1 MEALQSGGTA
11 QRQQSGAVAVRQQRH
26 GQDSRQVGIEPEHP
40 GSARLNGKA
49 GEPVGGQDQQH
60 QPQQFQIVIRQHRVN
75 GIQPVGEDQ
84 PGQQQHRHRQQDL
97 GFRIRRFAADG
108 HACQQADPGDSD
120 NNDPTQDPSGDPE
133 CPTVQ
138 FDELLKTNGD
148 VIAWIYGANTHINYP
163 VVQGSDN
170 DYYLRHLLDGTWND
184 NGSIFMDCANS
195 ADFSDQNSLIYG
207 HNMTSG
213 AMFSNLVKYKQQAY
227 YDQHPYLYML
237 TPQQSYKLHL
247 FAGVIVDASGYILDG
262 NGQVAYSDCS
272 VYQFQLTQEFLQQ
285 MVNHSTFRPTTGVPS
300 ADSHIVTLSTCT
312 YEFKNVRYVVLG
324 VLEPI
329 Q

>member
-1 MEALQSGGTA
+1 MKKPVYYVILALL
-11 QRQQSGAVAVRQQRH
+11 
-26 GQDSRQVGIEPEHP
+26 VGVF
-40 GSARLNGKA
+40 L
-49 GEPVGGQDQQH
+49 
-60 QPQQFQIVIRQHRVN
+60 
-75 GIQPVGEDQ
+75 
-84 PGQQQHRHRQQDL
+84 
-97 GFRIRRFAADG
+97 FAAYKVGSYYLEKYRSDKVISE
-108 HACQQADPGDSD
+108 ANRFVTLPGDSD
-120 NNDPTQDPSGDPE
+120 NNDPTQDPSSDPE

-163 VVQGSDN
+163 VVQGSD
-170 DYYLRHLLDGTWND
+170 
-184 NGSIFMDCANS
+184 NS

>member
-1 MEALQSGGTA
+1 MKKPVYYVILALLIGVFLFA
-11 QRQQSGAVAVRQQRH
+11 AYK
-26 GQDSRQVGIEPEHP
+26 VGSYYLEKYR
-40 GSARLNGKA
+40 SDK
-49 GEPVGGQDQQH
+49 
-60 QPQQFQIVIRQHRVN
+60 VISDATSFVTL
-75 GIQPVGEDQ
+75 PGEDNSTDN
-84 PGQQQHRHRQQDL
+84 PDS
-97 GFRIRRFAADG
+97 
-108 HACQQADPGDSD
+108 DPG
-120 NNDPTQDPSGDPE
+120 GDPE

-138 FDELLKTNGD
+138 FDELKQQNED

-184 NGSIFMDCANS
+184 NGSIFMDCSNK

-213 AMFSNLVKYKQQAY
+213 AMFSNLVKYKKQAY

-237 TPQQSYKLHL
+237 TPQQNYKLRL
-247 FAGVIVDASGYILDG
+247 FAGVIVDAAGYILDSS
-262 NGQVAYSDCS
+262 GQVAYPDCS
-272 VYQFQLTQEFLQQ
+272 VYQFQVTQEFLQQ
-285 MVNHSTFRPTTGVPS
+285 MVNYSTFRSTTGVPS

>member
-1 MEALQSGGTA
+1 MKKPVYYVILALLIGVFLFA
-11 QRQQSGAVAVRQQRH
+11 AYK
-26 GQDSRQVGIEPEHP
+26 VGSYYLEKYR
-40 GSARLNGKA
+40 SDK
-49 GEPVGGQDQQH
+49 
-60 QPQQFQIVIRQHRVN
+60 VISDATRFVTL
-75 GIQPVGEDQ
+75 PGEDNSTDN
-84 PGQQQHRHRQQDL
+84 PDS
-97 GFRIRRFAADG
+97 
-108 HACQQADPGDSD
+108 DPG
-120 NNDPTQDPSGDPE
+120 GDPE

-138 FDELLKTNGD
+138 FDELKQQNED

-163 VVQGSDN
+163 VV
-170 DYYLRHLLDGTWND
+170 
-184 NGSIFMDCANS
+184 NGSIFMDSSNK

-213 AMFSNLVKYKQQAY
+213 AMFSNLVKYKKQAY

-237 TPQQSYKLHL
+237 TPQQNYKLRL
-247 FAGVIVDASGYILDG
+247 FAGVIVDAAGYILDSS
-262 NGQVAYSDCS
+262 GQVAYPDCS
-272 VYQFQLTQEFLQQ
+272 VYQFQVTQEFLQQ
-285 MVNHSTFRPTTGVPS
+285 MVNYSTFRSTTGVPS

>member
-1 MEALQSGGTA
+1 MVQT
-11 QRQQSGAVAVRQQRH
+11 
-26 GQDSRQVGIEPEHP
+26 P
-40 GSARLNGKA
+40 G
-49 GEPVGGQDQQH
+49 
-60 QPQQFQIVIRQHRVN
+60 
-75 GIQPVGEDQ
+75 
-84 PGQQQHRHRQQDL
+84 
-97 GFRIRRFAADG
+97 
-108 HACQQADPGDSD
+108 
-120 NNDPTQDPSGDPE
+120 NNE
-133 CPTVQ
+133 
-138 FDELLKTNGD
+138 
-148 VIAWIYGANTHINYP
+148 
-163 VVQGSDN
+163 
-170 DYYLRHLLDGTWND
+170 YYLRRGFDRLYATGGTL
-184 NGSIFMDCANS
+184 FMDEHCSIDLDAPTANW
-195 ADFSDQNSLIYG
+195 LIYG